1 MAKQF
6 KCDAC
11 NYETTDTRLLHRH
24 YKTDKHIKN
33 VPIDLTVAVKPTAV
47 ETGMMQM
54 MAMMSQLITNMPNP
68 VTKAI
73 KPPPVPAIVK
83 KQRSIDT
90 FLNENCRDAMNITD
104 FIDGI
109 KCVEQD
115 FVAVGHSSYIN
126 GISDIIIR
134 GLLRL
139 DIHIRPIHTTN
150 ISKKEYY
157 VKDNGVW
164 VIDASFF
171 ILRKQIDL
179 VSKKVSDLIPAY
191 HTKNVKGFKDDT
203 ASIDYMQMIEKV
215 LGGNNTR
222 EYNEEGVI
230 KSILPAVVID
240 ARNY

>member
-1 MAKQF
+1 MAKQL
-6 KCDAC
+6 KCECC
-11 NYETTDTRLLHRH
+11 NYEAKDTRALHRH
-24 YKTDKHIKN
+24 YKSDKHIKN
-33 VPIDLTVAVKPTAV
+33 APSIDVKPTAV
-47 ETGMMQM
+47 ESGMMQM

-90 FLNENCRDAMNITD
+90 FLNENCRDAINITD
-104 FIDGI
+104 FINGI

-115 FVAVGHSSYIN
+115 FVVVGHSSYIN
-126 GISDIIIR
+126 GISDIILR
-134 GLLRL
+134 ELLRL
-139 DIHIRPIHTTN
+139 NINTRPIHCTN

-215 LGGNNTR
+215 LGGNKTR

-230 KSILPAVVID
+230 RSILPAVVID